1 MKLNIKEI
9 AVFGMLG
16 AMMYASKLVMELLP
30 NIHLVGVF
38 IVAITVVYK
47 KKALYPIYTFVLI
60 SGFFSGFAL
69 WWVPYI
75 YIWTALWG
83 ACMLIPKKLPEK
95 IKPIIYMCV
104 CALHGFLYGTLYA
117 PAQALLFG
125 LDFKGMI
132 SWIIAGLPFDFTHGV
147 SNFFCGSLIYPL
159 ILILKKAEKYAIK
172 N

>member
-16 AMMYASKLVMELLP
+16 AMMYASKLVMDILP

-38 IVAITVVYK
+38 IVAITAVYRR
-47 KKALYPIYTFVLI
+47 KALYPLYTFVII

-69 WWVPYI
+69 WWIPYI
-75 YIWTALWG
+75 YIWAVLWG
-83 ACMLIPKKLPEK
+83 ATMMIPNRLPEK

-104 CALHGFLYGTLYA
+104 CALHGFLYGILYA

-132 SWIIAGLPFDFTHGV
+132 SWIIAGLPFDFTHGI
-147 SNFFCGSLIYPL
+147 SNFLCGLLIYPL
-159 ILILKKAEKYAIK
+159 ILILKKAEKYSAK
-172 N
+172 S